1 MADYRVTVRE
11 TSRVT
16 ASDGDVTE
24 LTSLSPGCLRES
36 ADGLLLTYTDTTE
49 GGKVFNRIEIKDD
62 SVSVRRTGAVS
73 MALTFCVGQSERT
86 VYGVPP
92 FTFDMT
98 GYKTEAVLSPYHTA
112 KTGGKVF
119 RHHLSS
125 KFRCNPRHIQVVFIP
140 VECTCGIDEGTT
152 LRQSR
157 PHICHNPSLPGL
169 AQSHIVH

>member
-98 GYKTEAVLSPYHTA
+98 VTTESLKVRREESGVRIGLRFRSTV
-112 KTGGKVF
+112 GGA
-119 RHHLSS
+119 
-125 KFRCNPRHIQVVFIP
+125 P
-140 VECTCGIDEGTT
+140 
-152 LRQSR
+152 QSTELVISAR
-157 PHICHNPSLPGL
+157 IREAAP
-169 AQSHIVH
+169 

>member
-16 ASDGDVTE
+16 ASDGDITE

-98 GYKTEAVLSPYHTA
+98 VTTESLKVRREESGVRIGLRFRSTV
-112 KTGGKVF
+112 GGA
-119 RHHLSS
+119 
-125 KFRCNPRHIQVVFIP
+125 P
-140 VECTCGIDEGTT
+140 
-152 LRQSR
+152 QSTELVISAR
-157 PHICHNPSLPGL
+157 IREAAP
-169 AQSHIVH
+169 